1 VEDENRSKK
10 EPNGELDRFS
20 SFMFGA
26 NKRKEGNKKNE
37 SISQEIPE
45 QKEAPHSNRKTNQF
59 NDWFIGSR
67 RKEAQYSAPTPQNQ
81 LEQQIGNLLEKVDV
95 VLLMETIDMLVETT
109 KQYKPLLKEIS
120 PMFKQLK
127 KKFKSK

>member
-1 VEDENRSKK
+1 MEDENKSKK

-26 NKRKEGNKKNE
+26 NRRKEGNKKNE

-45 QKEAPHSNRKTNQF
+45 PKEAPYTNRKTHQF
-59 NDWFIGSR
+59 NDWFLGSR
-67 RKEAQYSAPTPQNQ
+67 REDAEHSASTPQNQ
-81 LEQQIGNLLEKVDV
+81 IEQQIDHFLNNVDV
-95 VLLMETIDMLVETT
+95 ELLMETIDMLVETT
-109 KQYKPLLKEIS
+109 KQYKPLLKGIS

-127 KKFKSK
+127 KKFISK

>member
-20 SFMFGA
+20 SFMFGH
-26 NKRKEGNKKNE
+26 NKRKDGNKKNE

-45 QKEAPHSNRKTNQF
+45 PKEAPHSNRKTHQF
-59 NDWFIGSR
+59 NDWFLGSR
-67 RKEAQYSAPTPQNQ
+67 REDAEYSAPTPQNQ
-81 LEQQIGNLLEKVDV
+81 IEQQIGNLLNKVDV

>member
-1 VEDENRSKK
+1 MED
-10 EPNGELDRFS
+10 ELDRFS

-45 QKEAPHSNRKTNQF
+45 QKEAPHSNRKTHQY
-59 NDWFIGSR
+59 NDWFLGSR
-67 RKEAQYSAPTPQNQ
+67 REDTEYSASTPQNQ
-81 LEQQIGNLLEKVDV
+81 IEQQIGNLLNKVDV
-95 VLLMETIDMLVETT
+95 ELLMETIDMLVETT

-120 PMFKQLK
+120 PMVKQLK